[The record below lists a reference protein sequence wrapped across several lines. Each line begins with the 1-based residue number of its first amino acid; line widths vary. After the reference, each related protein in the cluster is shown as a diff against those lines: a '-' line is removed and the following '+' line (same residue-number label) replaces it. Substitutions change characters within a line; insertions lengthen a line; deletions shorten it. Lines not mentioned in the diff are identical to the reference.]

1 MKGSNIVHL
10 IKREMITESRKKSTL
25 ISILLFTLLVVYLIY
40 KTFITMK
47 AFEWNVLFWIVL
59 LFSGVNAVAK
69 SFMQEGNSTR
79 IFDYTIFHP
88 IELILSKIIY
98 YFLFLMLIF
107 TIILIG
113 FSFFLTN
120 PVKDYG
126 LFFLA
131 SVLGLLGIAMIY
143 TFVNAISSH
152 SDGGSLLMSVMALPL
167 TLPILLILLKTSAT
181 SMRLMQDSTIM
192 NDVMI
197 LAAIDLMA
205 GGIILLLFKTVWKE

>member
-1 MKGSNIVHL
+1 
-10 IKREMITESRKKSTL
+10 MITESRKKSTL